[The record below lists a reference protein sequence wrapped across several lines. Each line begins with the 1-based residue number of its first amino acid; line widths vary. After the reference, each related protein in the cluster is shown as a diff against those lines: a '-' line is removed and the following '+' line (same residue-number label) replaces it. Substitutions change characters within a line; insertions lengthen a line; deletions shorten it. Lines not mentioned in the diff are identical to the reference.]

1 MVKNIFKTAVLL
13 FILQMLRILFKSII
27 FLFVERTLMTDVYV
41 NCIYTALAI
50 LLSIYIFKSKNIKID
65 FLPEDF
71 NIKYKAATAALLIFM
86 ITTPVITK
94 SISIYSIISLIYNAL
109 LTVIYEEIIFRGYI
123 YKKMQILRGSRFA
136 YVYSSIFF
144 GLWHLGYID
153 TILWRTSLFFT
164 EADIPS
170 IMFWKA
176 VTGLIIGLILG
187 FFRYKNN
194 NVYSS
199 VIVHSFIN
207 TFGS

>member
-13 FILQMLRILFKSII
+13 FILQMLRILFKSVI

-50 LLSIYIFKSKNIKID
+50 LLSLYIFKSKNINID
-65 FLPEDF
+65 FLPKDF
-71 NIKYKAATAALLIFM
+71 NVKYKAATAALLIFM

-109 LTVIYEEIIFRGYI
+109 ITIIYEEIIFRGYI

>member
-13 FILQMLRILFKSII
+13 FILQMLRILFKSVI

-50 LLSIYIFKSKNIKID
+50 LLSLYIFKSKNINID
-65 FLPEDF
+65 FFPKDF
-71 NIKYKAATAALLIFM
+71 NIKYKAATAALLVFM

-94 SISIYSIISLIYNAL
+94 SISLYSIISLIYNAL

-123 YKKMQILRGSRFA
+123 YKKMQTLRSSRFA

-164 EADIPS
+164 KADIPS

-199 VIVHSFIN
+199 VIIHSFIN

>member
-13 FILQMLRILFKSII
+13 FILQMLRILFKSVI

-50 LLSIYIFKSKNIKID
+50 LLSLYIFKSKNINID
-65 FLPEDF
+65 FLPKDF

-94 SISIYSIISLIYNAL
+94 SISLYSIMSLFYNAL
-109 LTVIYEEIIFRGYI
+109 LTVIYEELIFRGFI
-123 YKKMQILRGSRFA
+123 YKKMQTLRSSRFA

-164 EADIPS
+164 EADILS

>member
-94 SISIYSIISLIYNAL
+94 SIALYSIISLVYNAL

-123 YKKMQILRGSRFA
+123 YIKMQTLRSIRFA

>member
-13 FILQMLRILFKSII
+13 FILQMLRILFKSVI
-27 FLFVERTLMTDVYV
+27 FLFVERTLMTDVSV

-50 LLSIYIFKSKNIKID
+50 LLSIYIFKSKNINID
-65 FLPEDF
+65 FLPKDF

-94 SISIYSIISLIYNAL
+94 SISLYSIMSLIYNAV
-109 LTVIYEEIIFRGYI
+109 LTVIYEELIFRGYI
-123 YKKMQILRGSRFA
+123 YKKLQTLGSSRFA

-164 EADIPS
+164 DADFPS

-187 FFRYKNN
+187 FFRYKKN

>member
-94 SISIYSIISLIYNAL
+94 SIALYSIISLAYNAL

-123 YKKMQILRGSRFA
+123 YIKMQTLRSIRFA